1 MVLCLGDAEM
11 LVEGLLEG
19 LRVIKCV
26 FVAEG
31 DQDDE
36 EEEEKADSALLEG
49 LC

>member
-1 MVLCLGDAEM
+1 LVLCLGNSEM
-11 LVEGLLEG
+11 LVEGLLKG

-31 DQDDE
+31 DQDY
-36 EEEEKADSALLEG
+36 EEEEKKADSTLLEG